1 MKSEITREENG
12 NIVLKITVPAK
23 KVDEA
28 REKAVEELAKKVT
41 VPGFRKGN
49 VPKNIAKERVSQELL
64 QEETLKKVLPEAYT
78 EAVKEHKI
86 TPIMNPKLHVEAMDE
101 GKDLV
106 FEAVTCEDPEI
117 DLGNYKDSVK
127 NVTAKSK
134 IVVPGKEEK
143 KPNLDEIITEV
154 IKNAKVT
161 IPQVLIEQETTR
173 LLSQM
178 LEELKS
184 LGLTLDQFLAN
195 RGKTSEDLRK
205 EYEQQAEKDLKIEF
219 VLRKIAD
226 TEKITVEEKD
236 ITDAMNTVQD
246 EKQKQQLLQNPYL
259 LAAIIRQQKTLDF
272 LATI

>member
-134 IVVPGKEEK
+134 IVVPGKEEQ

-205 EYEQQAEKDLKIEF
+205 EYEEQAEKDLKIEF

-226 TEKITVEEKD
+226 QEKITVEEKD

-246 EKQKQQLLQNPYL
+246 EKQKQQLMQNPYL